1 MSDLILPGSFDSLFG
16 DMGVTRVKTPPAPKS
31 IGCEACGRQK
41 GCKTPKFPIY
51 GNGAKGI
58 LIVSEVPGPQDDED
72 GIPLAGESGTLLRRE
87 LKTHGIDLKRDCWVV
102 FAVRCHDPKNALK
115 TKKELHAAKRQVMAC
130 IGFTGR
136 DIQQLSPK
144 VIIASGNLAIQAVLH
159 TRTRGR
165 MSGTLP
171 SAFIGRRIPDQEYK
185 AWVCATESPERVMD
199 QRDWKGSLSHRNL
212 QADIK
217 AAVDLQATPV
227 PEWTEDIRLLRT
239 PKDAIQ
245 AIQEARRD
253 CKATGVHLGIDL
265 ETSGLKPH
273 RKGHKIACAS
283 MAWETPEGQDK
294 AIAFPMFPDPDFL
307 EEWKG
312 ILTDPDIEKGAHN
325 HQFEQMWISW
335 LQGFRVAPWGYDSQ
349 IDAHIIDC
357 KAPTNLKFCVYTDQG
372 IIGYDD
378 EVDKYLESSKEEEKI
393 HGANA
398 FNQID
403 KAPIDKL
410 LLYNAR
416 DSLYMHRLRRKQIAD
431 LKEYRPQI
439 KASRFFLEA
448 SEELSISTEWGMC
461 LDETQIE
468 EGDRE
473 AAKELE
479 RYRSLVM
486 ADPIVKAQGP
496 GFSLD
501 SRDDLPRLVYDV
513 CGYKSFDGKRSVDKE
528 HLEDFNQS
536 TEYTFAEDLVM
547 ANKYQGIRQFFAQYR
562 KHQADG
568 VLHGVFGLSRAPSF
582 RGNHSDPNLAAVPKR
597 DKISQKFIRSAFKP
611 RPGNVFLEA
620 DFSGVEVAGGC
631 CYHKDP
637 VMVKYVTDPTTGMH
651 SDAAMD
657 LFFRDRDWYY
667 NPEGMNSIAK
677 QERQAAK
684 NGFVFPSFYG
694 SSFAKSYLGI
704 WKQIPKET
712 KDHLAK
718 HGIKDKGE
726 IIRDKTGRITKVTG
740 FAAHVKA
747 ADEKLWKR
755 FAGYAQWRKDMAAK
769 CDRDGYIELYTG
781 FRCKGPLAF
790 TESGNWQVQGSSY
803 HILLW
808 TYLQVGPIIRGLSGR
823 SSIVLSIHDA
833 LVVDAHP
840 DEVEEIAR
848 IIKHYGEI
856 KSREHFRWIN
866 VPLKMELEI
875 SEIDGTWAKMKN
887 YHLPED
893 QK

>member
-1 MSDLILPGSFDSLFG
+1 MSDSLILPGSFDSLFG
-16 DMGVTRVKTPPAPKS
+16 DMGVVRVKTPPAPKP
-31 IGCEACGRQK
+31 IGCEACGHQK
-41 GCKTPKFPIY
+41 DCKTPKFPIY

-58 LIVSEVPGPQDDED
+58 LIVSEVPSPQDDED
-72 GIPLAGESGTLLRRE
+72 GIPLSGESGTLLRRE

-102 FAVRCHDPKNALK
+102 FAVRCHGPKPSGQQV
-115 TKKELHAAKRQVMAC
+115 AACR
-130 IGFTGR
+130 GFTTR
-136 DIQQLSPK
+136 DIAALNPR
-144 VIIASGNLAIQAVLH
+144 VIIPTGILAIQAVLDD
-159 TRTRGR
+159 RIRGR
-165 MSGTLP
+165 MTGTKP
-171 SAFIGRRIPDQEYK
+171 TAFIGCRIPDQEYK
-185 AWVCATESPERVMD
+185 AWVCPVEGLAFLAGL
-199 QRDWKGSLSHRNL
+199 RDGRDCLTYRNFS
-212 QADIK
+212 DNIK
-217 AAVDLQATPV
+217 AAVGLHGTPV
-227 PEWTEDIRLLRT
+227 PEWTEDIHILRT
-239 PKDAIQ
+239 PKDARE
-245 AIQEARRD
+245 AILEAQRE
-253 CKATGVHLGIDL
+253 CLANGSQLGIDL

-273 RKGHKIACAS
+273 HKGHKIACAS
-283 MAWETPEGQDK
+283 MAWETPEGRDK
-294 AIAFPMFPDPDFL
+294 AISFPMFNDSDFL
-307 EEWKG
+307 EAWQG
-312 ILTDPDIEKGAHN
+312 ILTDPNIEKGAHN

-335 LQGFRVAPWGYDSQ
+335 LQGFRVSPWGYDSQ
-349 IDAHIIDC
+349 IDAHILEC
-357 KAPTNLKFCVYTDQG
+357 KAPTNLKFCVYVDQG

-378 EVDKYLESSKEEEKI
+378 EVDHYLKATKEEDV
-393 HGANA
+393 HGSNA

-403 KAPIDKL
+403 KAPFDKL

-416 DSLYMHRLRRKQIAD
+416 DSLYMHRLRRTQIQA

-448 SEELSISTEWGMC
+448 SEELSLSTEWGMC
-461 LDETQIE
+461 VDLTQIE

-473 AAKELE
+473 AAKERE
-479 RYRSLVM
+479 KYRALVM

-501 SRDDLPRLVYDV
+501 SRDDLPRLIYDV

-528 HLEDFNQS
+528 HLEDFNQA
-536 TEYTFAEDLVM
+536 TEYTFAENLIM

-568 VLHGVFGLSRAPSF
+568 VIHGVFGLSRAPSF

-637 VMVKYVTDPTTGMH
+637 VMVKYVTDPTTNMH
-651 SDAAMD
+651 SDSAMD

-712 KDHLAK
+712 KEHLAK

-726 IIRDKTGRITKVTG
+726 IIRDRTGRITKVTG

-755 FAGYAQWRKDMAAK
+755 FTGYAQWRKDMATK

-808 TYLQVGPIIRGLSGR
+808 TYLQVGPKIRALSGR
-823 SSIVLSIHDA
+823 SSIVCSIHDA
-833 LVVDAHP
+833 VVVDAHL

-848 IIKHYGEI
+848 IIKHYGEV

-875 SEIDGTWAKMKN
+875 SEVDGTWAKMKN
-887 YHLPED
+887 YHLPEES
-893 QK
+893 